1 MSALL
6 DDIINAA
13 IDGKQPLTQQTNPEN
28 VSQFLAQVFKLR
40 DDLGFE
46 RDDPWGPWFR
56 GQQRHYWPLWPKLY
70 RDYGGYAKVKRDH
83 IEDEIREEFIVR
95 APILSETRP
104 AGNDDWEWYFL
115 MQHFGTPTRLLDWT
129 EGALL
134 GLYFAVKDNLGFYDA
149 AVWVLDPFE
158 LNRRAIRR
166 EEVIPPSATGVL
178 PSDKR
183 RVDPWLPPRFK
194 NMAGLPQR
202 PVAVYPTHIA
212 RRISTQRSCFTVH
225 GTDTRGLDRL
235 QRVDNGCLLKIV
247 IPAFKVQAIRRELEA
262 SGIDEATIF
271 PDLAGLSRAL
281 SLKWK
286 SDEHRQPHDGVCTR
300 LRPSGVHKG
309 GVGVFAIRKIK
320 KGSLLFEGDNDEMLW
335 VEESH
340 VPKQP
345 KEIRR
350 LYEDF
355 PVIKRGHYGCP
366 PTFNRLTV
374 AWYLNEPKKD
384 ERPNVGC
391 TDCYDF
397 FALRDIRPGEELT
410 VDYSKYSESPSA
422 SVR

>member
-1 MSALL
+1 VKNTNPQNVSEF
-6 DDIINAA
+6 
-13 IDGKQPLTQQTNPEN
+13 LTQ
-28 VSQFLAQVFKLR
+28 VSELR
-40 DDLGFE
+40 SVLEFE
-46 RDDPWGPWFR
+46 KDDPWGPWFR
-56 GQQRHYWPLWPKLY
+56 GQQRHYWPLCPKLY

-83 IEDEIREEFIVR
+83 IDDEIREEFIVR
-95 APILSETRP
+95 APILSDTKP

-134 GLYFAVKDNLGFYDA
+134 GLYFAVKDNPGFYDS

-158 LNRRAIRR
+158 LNRRAIRK

-178 PSDKR
+178 PGDKR

-194 NMAGLPQR
+194 NMAGLPKR

-225 GTDTRGLDRL
+225 GTDVMGLDRL
-235 QRVDNGCLLKIV
+235 QDSGNRCLLKIV
-247 IPAFKVQAIRRELEA
+247 IPSFRVQAIRRELEA

-286 SDEHRQPHDGVCTR
+286 SDEHRQPHEGVYAR
-300 LRPSGVHKG
+300 IRPSGIHKG

-320 KGSLLFEGDNDEMLW
+320 KGTPLFEGDNDELLW
-335 VEESH
+335 VEEGH
-340 VPKQP
+340 VPEQP
-345 KEIRR
+345 KEIRN
-350 LYEDF
+350 LYADF
-355 PVIKRGHYGCP
+355 PIVKGGRYGCP

-374 AWYLNEPKKD
+374 AWYLNEPRKG
-384 ERPNVGC
+384 ERANVGC
-391 TDCYDF
+391 TESYDF
-397 FALRDIRPGEELT
+397 FALRDIRAGVELT
-410 VDYSKYSESPSA
+410 VDYSTYSESPL
-422 SVR
+422 VQKT

>member
-1 MSALL
+1 VAKKANSP
-6 DDIINAA
+6 
-13 IDGKQPLTQQTNPEN
+13 QN
-28 VSQFLAQVFKLR
+28 VSEFLRQVSTLR
-40 DDLGFE
+40 DTLGFE
-46 RDDPWGPWFR
+46 IDDPWGPWFR

-70 RDYGGYAKVKRDH
+70 RDYGGYAKVKRDR

-95 APILSETRP
+95 APILSNTKP

-134 GLYFAVKDNLGFYDA
+134 GLYFAVKDNPGFYDA

-158 LNRRAIRR
+158 LNIRAINR
-166 EEVIPPSATGVL
+166 EEVIPPSATGVV
-178 PSDKR
+178 PKDKR

-202 PVAVYPTHIA
+202 PIAVYPTHIA

-225 GTDTRGLDRL
+225 GTDARGLDRL
-235 QRVDNGCLLKIV
+235 LGIRNGCLTKIV
-247 IPAFKVQAIRRELEA
+247 IPSFRVQAIRRELEA

-271 PDLAGLSRAL
+271 PDLAGLSRTL

-286 SDEHRQPHDGVCTR
+286 SDEHGRPHQSVYTR

-309 GVGVFAIRKIK
+309 GVGVFAITKIR
-320 KGSLLFEGDNDEMLW
+320 KGSLLFEGDNEEMLW
-335 VEESH
+335 VVESRI
-340 VPKQP
+340 PKKP

-355 PVIKRGHYGCP
+355 PVIRDRRYGCP

-374 AWYLNEPKKD
+374 AWYLNEPRKGG
-384 ERPNVGC
+384 RPNVGC
-391 TDCYDF
+391 TNSYDF
-397 FALRDIRPGEELT
+397 FTLRDIRPGEELT
-410 VDYSKYSESPSA
+410 VDYSTYSELP
-422 SVR
+422 